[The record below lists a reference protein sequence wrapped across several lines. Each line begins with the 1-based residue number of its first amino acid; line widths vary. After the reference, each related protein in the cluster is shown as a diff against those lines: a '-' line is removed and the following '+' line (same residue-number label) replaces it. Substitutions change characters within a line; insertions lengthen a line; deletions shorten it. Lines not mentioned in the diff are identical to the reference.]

1 MKSPN
6 VHPSVLNIPVALAIL
21 AAVLKGRNL
30 LMIWHDH
37 PVGLCTDG
45 VSLGCF
51 HMSSVCFA
59 VQWNSRIIAWFHFA
73 KANVDSVALNRIFLY
88 ECNSSIEIDIW
99 LFLLSVFVC
108 VCIFLTSYF
117 WFFSFL
123 CRELCES
130 EDATTLSSSCLSSPT
145 ENGKLTTQTRS
156 RPNSKSTLE
165 ENAYEDI
172 VGKHPSSWALILF

>member
-1 MKSPN
+1 MEFLWGAFIC
-6 VHPSVLNIPVALAIL
+6 H
-21 AAVLKGRNL
+21 
-30 LMIWHDH
+30 
-37 PVGLCTDG
+37 LC
-45 VSLGCF
+45 V
-51 HMSSVCFA
+51 FA
-59 VQWNSRIIAWFHFA
+59 VQRNSRIIAWFHFA
-73 KANVDSVALNRIFLY
+73 KANVDSVAWNRIFLY
-88 ECNSSIEIDIW
+88 ECNSSIELDIW
-99 LFLLSVFVC
+99 LFLLSVCLCVC

-123 CRELCES
+123 CRESCES
-130 EDATTLSSSCLSSPT
+130 EDATTLPSSCLSSPT